1 MDYFYIVDLWPKC
14 FFFFSKY
21 NKRVKRINIPDKSFF
36 NKNEGNEVLY
46 IINLLSFV
54 EDSCD
59 LERAE
64 NLIRNYMPLNIKSQI
79 DVFNWLEIN
88 WELIEF

>member
-1 MDYFYIVDLWPKC
+1 MFNKSDLTLFYNWNTDASCPNL
-14 FFFFSKY
+14 SGT
-21 NKRVKRINIPDKSFF
+21 PDKSFF

-88 WELIEF
+88 WELIKI

>member
-1 MDYFYIVDLWPKC
+1 MFNKSDLTLFYNWNTKASSPNLIGA
-14 FFFFSKY
+14 
-21 NKRVKRINIPDKSFF
+21 PDKSPF

-46 IINLLSFV
+46 IFNLLSFI
-54 EDSCD
+54 EDCCD

-64 NLIRNYMPLNIKSQI
+64 NLIKNYLPQNIKSQI

-88 WELIEF
+88 WELIEI

>member
-1 MDYFYIVDLWPKC
+1 M
-14 FFFFSKY
+14 
-21 NKRVKRINIPDKSFF
+21 
-36 NKNEGNEVLY
+36 LY

-88 WELIEF
+88 WELIEI